1 MTTGG
6 LVALILFFVVYK
18 VIVSSTATQAKNY
31 DYRKVSMGK
40 MAMDHD
46 KSQYYRNQKMIN
58 GGYDKDDKWRI

>member
-6 LVALILFFVVYK
+6 LLLLILFFAVYK
-18 VIVSSTATQAKNY
+18 VLTAGTANQAKNY

-46 KSQYYRNQKMIN
+46 KSQHYRNQKMIR
-58 GGYDKDDKWRI
+58 GGYDKDDKWKI